1 MLVLAILL
9 TAAVLAR
16 QCTGINLTYI
26 VKTED
31 GELQPSCIAE
41 ENERYAG
48 IGWVY
53 PLAAAPRIATKF
65 VPTIRNDYNCKF
77 DGRDKCAKSWAL
89 KNWQIDANSTRTLD
103 LLFDSRW
110 EDLPAV
116 MTANGT
122 KEFADRVEV
131 PSVFRAGLSLRAAES
146 AELLVCDGWNPYNY
160 PCYHL
165 NMSRTEIFLRKY
177 TTLRKNISSSDRFL
191 DSYKVKHVY
200 FYFFQNNTGSRRL
213 RTSCPTTSGATSS
226 SASTTKASSAWS
238 TSALTEPSS
247 NTKIKNR

>member
-1 MLVLAILL
+1 
-9 TAAVLAR
+9 
-16 QCTGINLTYI
+16 
-26 VKTED
+26 
-31 GELQPSCIAE
+31 
-41 ENERYAG
+41 
-48 IGWVY
+48 
-53 PLAAAPRIATKF
+53 
-65 VPTIRNDYNCKF
+65 
-77 DGRDKCAKSWAL
+77 
-89 KNWQIDANSTRTLD
+89 
-103 LLFDSRW
+103 
-110 EDLPAV
+110 

-131 PSVFRAGLSLRAAES
+131 PSVFRAGLSLRAADS

-213 RTSCPTTSGATSS
+213 QTSCPTTSGATSS
-226 SASTTKASSAWS
+226 SA
-238 TSALTEPSS
+238 
-247 NTKIKNR
+247 